1 MTNSRQKG
9 KRIERDIVHLLKDLF
24 PLVSRNANE
33 QSQMGGVDLK
43 GTQPFAI
50 EVKGGKMA
58 DIVKIRQ
65 WLDQASSQITKEYP
79 LPIVIAR
86 PNRKKMYAVVDIDVI
101 MELLACYK
109 RYNPTTD
116 SEKTS

>member
-9 KRIERDIVHLLKDLF
+9 KRIERDIVHLLKNLF

-58 DIVKIRQ
+58 DITKIRK
-65 WLDQASSQITKEYP
+65 WLDQAESQKTPEYP

-86 PNRKKMYAVVDIDVI
+86 PDHKRIYAVLDIDVLL
-101 MELLACYK
+101 ELLACYNRQEGTAHK
-109 RYNPTTD
+109 K
-116 SEKTS
+116 KTS